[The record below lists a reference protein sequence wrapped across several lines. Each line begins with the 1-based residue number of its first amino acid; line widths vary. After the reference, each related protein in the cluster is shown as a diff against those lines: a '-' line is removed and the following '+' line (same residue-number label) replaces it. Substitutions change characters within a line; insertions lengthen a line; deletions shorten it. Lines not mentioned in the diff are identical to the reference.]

1 MWRCNPFRRDILA
14 RDDTNVVLTAD
25 LGKIRLNYD
34 DTYAR
39 SATMNLKQARDL
51 REALDEAIWFTELFY
66 DGEYELTAAEVQ
78 AKLQPCLP
86 A

>member
-25 LGKIRLNYD
+25 RGNIRLNYD
-34 DTYAR
+34 DAYAR
-39 SATMNLKQARDL
+39 SATMNLKQAREL

-66 DGEYELTAAEVQ
+66 DGEYELTAEEIRTR
-78 AKLQPCLP
+78 LQSCLS